1 MPFTP
6 APSLPNRFPARLA
19 DLSHGELI
27 GFAAALATQHT
38 ADADTLLAALRP
50 TPEWVRNGVLVSTDL
65 TPALLGHLHASCA
78 DVKSVCTA
86 WRTAWDDSNDG
97 RAGIQMEGPS
107 SLAVS
112 LLELLSS
119 HSPRFF
125 VPLTETRALLD
136 VRGGRADIVNTTS
149 VHDDAVWHVGFANR
163 DLYPYMPIES
173 HYPWFAAA
181 EVGTDSD
188 GTRRVFAVENR
199 TSDFDPSEAV
209 LYVASYAYDGDL
221 HLRPLCQRFK
231 AGGIFQNYHS
241 FRSCLAVAPND
252 CVYVPYCAV
261 DVVRGAGAVRHGDG
275 IACFTQGTLALVHDF
290 HAEAAEFQYITSI
303 TVCGDALVVADR
315 DAQCITMLALDG
327 KVLRKILGCADSFLS
342 PGIVC
347 TVAGQLYMIEDDEG
361 EIEAKSL
368 RCVYALTIDGVLLQ
382 RFLLPSPPRALWPLN
397 GKLVVV
403 YDEKGDLDA
412 LCANLLRV

>member
-6 APSLPNRFPARLA
+6 PPSLPNRYPARLT
-19 DLSHGELI
+19 DLSHGDLL
-27 GFAAALATQHT
+27 GFAAALSAKHSV
-38 ADADTLLAALRP
+38 DADTLLAALRP

-86 WRTAWDDSNDG
+86 WRTAWDNGNKG
-97 RAGIQMEGPS
+97 RVGIQMER
-107 SLAVS
+107 LAYTCTVDPVRNPP
-112 LLELLSS
+112 
-119 HSPRFF
+119 PRFF

-136 VRGGRADIVNTTS
+136 VGGGRADILNTTS
-149 VHDDAVWHVGFANR
+149 VHNVWRVGSANR
-163 DLYPYMPIES
+163 DLCGGGGS
-173 HYPWFAAA
+173 SGDHPWFEAAA
-181 EVGTDSD
+181 VGIDAG
-188 GTRRVFAVENR
+188 GTRRVFGVENR
-199 TSDFDPSEAV
+199 TDNFYPI
-209 LYVASYAYDGDL
+209 LYVASYAYDGEL

-231 AGGIFQNYHS
+231 AGGIFEDYHR
-241 FRSCLAVAPND
+241 FRPCLAVAPND
-252 CVYVPYCAV
+252 CVYVPYCKTTLLGTTTK
-261 DVVRGAGAVRHGDG
+261 RGDG
-275 IACFTQGTLALVHDF
+275 IACFTQGTLALANGF
-290 HAEAAEFQYITSI
+290 HAEEAKFQYITAI

-315 DAQCITMLALDG
+315 DAKCITVLALDG
-327 KVLRKILGCADSFLS
+327 EVLRRILGCGGSFLN
-342 PGIVC
+342 PGVVC

-361 EIEAKSL
+361 PNEAKSL

-403 YDEKGDLDA
+403 YDERGDLDA